1 MAICK
6 GIAVFLKEKIVL
18 LGVRRLCSVLGGLNM
33 STLGG
38 WGGRWSILLIKFL
51 CGNLLSVQQ
60 KLLKS
65 FKEWNVLSVKSLA
78 HSMILYVVC

>member
-1 MAICK
+1 MVIHK

-33 STLGG
+33 STSGG
-38 WGGRWSILLIKFL
+38 VGGWSILLIKFL
-51 CGNLLSVQQ
+51 CGNLLSAQQ

-78 HSMILYVVC
+78 HCMLLYVVC

>member
-1 MAICK
+1 MVICK

-38 WGGRWSILLIKFL
+38 VGWSILLIKFL
-51 CGNLLSVQQ
+51 CGNLLSAQQ

-78 HSMILYVVC
+78 HCMLLYVVC